1 MEQKKTIRVNF
12 LDFWP
17 AFREKIEWY
26 KDHPEDF
33 LILRLLNKHF
43 NIVICDD
50 ADYVFFSAFG
60 ESHWKVPDSAVKIFY
75 TPENLAPDFNACDF
89 AIGFEWMDYEDRY
102 IRFPFYFFC
111 HRSELE
117 LMCHK
122 HELGDDWDLK
132 AEKTDFCSFVVSN
145 PICAKRNEAFKALN
159 EYKKVDSGGSYLNN
173 TGGPVKDK
181 LAFESTHKFSI
192 CYENTS
198 HNGYTTEKLIN
209 AFAART
215 VPIYWGDPEIGKVF
229 NTKSFINA
237 SDYDTVADLVEE
249 IKRIDNDDQLYMS
262 ILREPH
268 RLSPRSLSVLRIG
281 LSRFLSVLSRN
292 LIEETVRCTGVGTS
306 GTARSSQ
313 RWIAITRTGARKC
326 SVCSGIRPKAFSTVS
341 LRKVC
346 RPAALKRCY
355 R

>member
-1 MEQKKTIRVNF
+1 
-12 LDFWP
+12 
-17 AFREKIEWY
+17 
-26 KDHPEDF
+26 
-33 LILRLLNKHF
+33 
-43 NIVICDD
+43 
-50 ADYVFFSAFG
+50 
-60 ESHWKVPDSAVKIFY
+60 
-75 TPENLAPDFNACDF
+75 
-89 AIGFEWMDYEDRY
+89 
-102 IRFPFYFFC
+102 
-111 HRSELE
+111 
-117 LMCHK
+117 MCHK

-262 ILREPH
+262 ILREPAM
-268 RLSPRSLSVLRIG
+268 LPSAPAIAEEFE
-281 LSRFLSVLSRN
+281 RFENWLVQIFERPVQESYRRNREMHGSWYIRYRQVLSAMDRN
-292 LIEETVRCTGVGTS
+292 NPDR
-306 GTARSSQ
+306 
-313 RWIAITRTGARKC
+313 RKEML
-326 SVCSGIRPKAFSTVS
+326 GLFWNKAKGFFH
-341 LRKVC
+341 R
-346 RPAALKRCY
+346 
-355 R
+355 